1 MMKKL
6 KQQSGETLV
15 ESLVSLLVAV
25 LSIALVASSILV
37 SAHLNAKTKEADEK
51 YNKELQIAE
60 GHMEEEGYASTEVEV
75 TLAFASG
82 DKATVHVTLYGGEN
96 SDFSSYDYIKEVE
109 KP

>member
-1 MMKKL
+1 MIKKL

-25 LSIALVASSILV
+25 LSIALVASSILA
-37 SAHLNAKTKEADEK
+37 STYINARTQQADDK

-75 TLAFASG
+75 TIAFSSG
-82 DKATVHVTLYGGEN
+82 EKVTVEATLYGGEN
-96 SDFSSYDYIKEVE
+96 SDFSAYDYVKEVGT
-109 KP
+109 P